1 MDVKDIVAEV
11 LSGKLDDHLSYIS
24 NTVRGRREEL
34 TSRVAASLQMGD
46 AVKIIGIKPKYMI
59 GATAKIVRVNRKR
72 AVVNLDRDFGR
83 FHGDIT
89 VPLAC
94 LQKI

>member
-11 LSGKLDDHLSYIS
+11 LSGKLDDHLSLIS
-24 NTVRGRREEL
+24 DKVRYRREEL
-34 TSRVAASLQMGD
+34 TSIVAARLRMGD

-59 GATAKIVRVNRKR
+59 GATAKIVRVNRTR

-83 FHGDIT
+83 FCGDIT

-94 LQKI
+94 LQKT

>member
-11 LSGKLDDHLSYIS
+11 LSGKLDDHLSLIS
-24 NTVRGRREEL
+24 DKVRYRREEL
-34 TSRVAASLQMGD
+34 TSIVAARLRMGD
-46 AVKIIGIKPKYMI
+46 TVKIIGIKPKYMI
-59 GATAKIVRVNRKR
+59 GATAKIVRVNRTR

-83 FHGDIT
+83 FSGDIT

-94 LQKI
+94 LQKT